1 MKKIFAV
8 LFATLI
14 LAFTAVP
21 AFAAK
26 DKNPSPSATSTYNV
40 IVHPNKGGTGSYT
53 TTTTSDG
60 KYVILTAHNK
70 DGYVFK
76 YWIIDGKYVLIDGSL
91 DSQKL
96 KLKLNGDI
104 DATIISKASPGAPH
118 SAGCRQYINPK
129 AHRGKNSLEAYST
142 SSRTTNALS
151 TFRTCFVPFFLPP
164 TSNVYA
170 PISKSETFDE
180 VTGKMQRV

>member
-104 DATIISKASPGAPH
+104 EATPYFEPINGTSPSNTSVSQNTGNKSPQTGTDALFYAIIGFALFVTVVGAVGVKLAVSK
-118 SAGCRQYINPK
+118 K
-129 AHRGKNSLEAYST
+129 
-142 SSRTTNALS
+142 
-151 TFRTCFVPFFLPP
+151 
-164 TSNVYA
+164 
-170 PISKSETFDE
+170 
-180 VTGKMQRV
+180 

>member
-1 MKKIFAV
+1 MKKVFAV
-8 LFATLI
+8 LFATII

-91 DSQKL
+91 KSEKL

-104 DATIISKASPGAPH
+104 EATPYFEPINGTNPPH
-118 SAGCRQYINPK
+118 SSVSQNTGNKSPQTGTDPLFYGIIALAVLLTVSGAVGVK
-129 AHRGKNSLEAYST
+129 LAT
-142 SSRTTNALS
+142 S
-151 TFRTCFVPFFLPP
+151 
-164 TSNVYA
+164 
-170 PISKSETFDE
+170 K
-180 VTGKMQRV
+180 K